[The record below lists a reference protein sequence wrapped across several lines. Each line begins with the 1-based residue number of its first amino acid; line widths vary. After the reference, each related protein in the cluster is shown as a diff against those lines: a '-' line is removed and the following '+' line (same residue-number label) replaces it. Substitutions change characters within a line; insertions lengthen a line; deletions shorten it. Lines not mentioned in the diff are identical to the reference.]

1 MLSKPGPD
9 FRLDFTESRMG
20 NPSNEIVL
28 ESKFDRSGSAQILE
42 SDKVSK
48 VSDVSKKIPGDPVF
62 LMKKTIILSFYILF
76 LVLESSLLAQPAHNW
91 NSPSEVVKQVKKK
104 FNDLNSYKANF
115 QIQTV
120 SNRKS
125 KNMRGVCLYKK
136 GGRIRYQFSDP
147 SGDEIV
153 SDGKTLYIYIARL
166 NAVGK
171 QDLTLNKS
179 NKSGPIFSSFTDEG
193 LSRIFRK
200 YHYKFDSIE
209 QPQTSSKDGR
219 KYFVLNLEQREKIGG
234 FETMLLYV
242 DAETYFI
249 QKAVASD
256 GRGKETTVEFSNLE
270 INPDLEDGQFNF
282 HIGGNAKIINNPLV
296 SEQ

>member
-1 MLSKPGPD
+1 MSYL
-9 FRLDFTESRMG
+9 
-20 NPSNEIVL
+20 SNEITM

-76 LVLESSLLAQPAHNW
+76 FVLESSLLAQPAHNW

-120 SNRKS
+120 SNRKN
-125 KNMRGVCLYKK
+125 KNMKGVCLYKK

>member
-1 MLSKPGPD
+1 
-9 FRLDFTESRMG
+9 MG
-20 NPSNEIVL
+20 VPTPPVAP
-28 ESKFDRSGSAQILE
+28 KFLGTAPALILE
-42 SDKVSK
+42 SDKVPNASEG
-48 VSDVSKKIPGDPVF
+48 SKKIPGDPVF
-62 LMKKTIILSFYILF
+62 LMKKTIILSFCFSF
-76 LVLESSLLAQPAHNW
+76 LILESALWAQPAHNW

-104 FNDLNSYKANF
+104 FSDLNSYKADF

-120 SNRKS
+120 SNKKS

-153 SDGKTLYIYIARL
+153 SDGKTLHIYIARL

-209 QPQTSSKDGR
+209 QPQTSPKDGR
-219 KYFVLNLEQREKIGG
+219 KYFVLNLEQREKVGG

-242 DAETYFI
+242 DAESYFI

-256 GRGKETTVEFSNLE
+256 GRGKETTVEFSNIE

-282 HIGGNAKIINNPLV
+282 HISGNAKIVNNPLV

>member
-1 MLSKPGPD
+1 MQEAVSSYKY
-9 FRLDFTESRMG
+9 S
-20 NPSNEIVL
+20 SEIVL
-28 ESKFDRSGSAQILE
+28 ESKFYGSGSAPILE
-42 SDKVSK
+42 SDKVPK
-48 VSDVSKKIPGDPVF
+48 AFDLSKKIPGDPVF
-62 LMKKTIILSFYILF
+62 LMKKTIILFFCILF
-76 LVLESSLLAQPAHNW
+76 FASEFSLLAQQPTHNW
-91 NSPSEVVKQVKKK
+91 NSPPEVVKQVKKK
-104 FNDLNSYKANF
+104 FSDLSSYKADF

-120 SNRKS
+120 SNKKS
-125 KNMRGVCLYKK
+125 KNMKGICLYKK

-242 DAETYFI
+242 DAQTYFI

-256 GRGKETTVEFSNLE
+256 GRGKETTIEFSNLE
-270 INPDLEDGQFNF
+270 TNPDLEDGQFNF

>member
-1 MLSKPGPD
+1 MIRFFSRRLGSKICPT
-9 FRLDFTESRMG
+9 FVSQNL
-20 NPSNEIVL
+20 
-28 ESKFDRSGSAQILE
+28 K

-48 VSDVSKKIPGDPVF
+48 ASDLSKKIPGDPVF
-62 LMKKTIILSFYILF
+62 SHEKNNHSFSFILF
-76 LVLESSLLAQPAHNW
+76 LALESFLLAQPAHNW

-104 FNDLNSYKANF
+104 FSDLNSYKADF

-120 SNRKS
+120 SNKKS
-125 KNMRGVCLYKK
+125 KNMKGVCLYKK
-136 GGRIRYQFSDP
+136 GGRIRYQFNEP

-153 SDGKTLYIYIARL
+153 SDGKTLYIYISRL

-179 NKSGPIFSSFTDEG
+179 NKSGPIFSNFTDEG

-242 DAETYFI
+242 DAQTYFI

-256 GRGKETTVEFSNLE
+256 GRGKETTIEFSNLE

>member
-1 MLSKPGPD
+1 MSYL
-9 FRLDFTESRMG
+9 
-20 NPSNEIVL
+20 SNEITM

-125 KNMRGVCLYKK
+125 KNMKGVCLYKK

>member
-1 MLSKPGPD
+1 
-9 FRLDFTESRMG
+9 
-20 NPSNEIVL
+20 
-28 ESKFDRSGSAQILE
+28 
-42 SDKVSK
+42 
-48 VSDVSKKIPGDPVF
+48 
-62 LMKKTIILSFYILF
+62 MKKTIILSFFILF
-76 LVLESSLLAQPAHNW
+76 LALEPSLLAQPAHNW

-104 FNDLNSYKANF
+104 FSDLNSYKADF

-120 SNRKS
+120 SNKKS
-125 KNMRGVCLYKK
+125 KNMKGVCLYKK
-136 GGRIRYQFSDP
+136 GGRIRYQFNEP

-179 NKSGPIFSSFTDEG
+179 NKSGPIFTNFTDEG

-242 DAETYFI
+242 DAQTYFI

-256 GRGKETTVEFSNLE
+256 GRGKETTIEFSNLE

>member
-1 MLSKPGPD
+1 M
-9 FRLDFTESRMG
+9 
-20 NPSNEIVL
+20 

-76 LVLESSLLAQPAHNW
+76 FVLESSLLAQPAHNW

-120 SNRKS
+120 SNRKN
-125 KNMRGVCLYKK
+125 KNMKGVCLYKK